1 MSSEILWSPQ
11 SDNAEKSA
19 LSKFSN
25 QLGFNNTSFQE
36 LHAWSIKN
44 KEEFWRAVWDFTKI
58 VGDPGSI
65 SFIPNKIAPMT
76 GAKFFPEAKLN
87 LAENL
92 LQGED
97 DFIAVI
103 ETDEQ
108 GKRQEFSRGQLKK
121 KVAKI
126 ANGLK
131 EIGIKPGD
139 RVATILPNRIEAL
152 VSLLASASIGAI
164 WTSCSPDFGTK
175 GIIDRIGQTNPKAL
189 FTTSSY
195 RYNLSLIHI

>member
-76 GAKFFPEAKLN
+76 GSKFFPEA
-87 LAENL
+87 
-92 LQGED
+92 
-97 DFIAVI
+97 
-103 ETDEQ
+103 
-108 GKRQEFSRGQLKK
+108 
-121 KVAKI
+121 
-126 ANGLK
+126 
-131 EIGIKPGD
+131 
-139 RVATILPNRIEAL
+139 
-152 VSLLASASIGAI
+152 
-164 WTSCSPDFGTK
+164 
-175 GIIDRIGQTNPKAL
+175 
-189 FTTSSY
+189 
-195 RYNLSLIHI
+195 